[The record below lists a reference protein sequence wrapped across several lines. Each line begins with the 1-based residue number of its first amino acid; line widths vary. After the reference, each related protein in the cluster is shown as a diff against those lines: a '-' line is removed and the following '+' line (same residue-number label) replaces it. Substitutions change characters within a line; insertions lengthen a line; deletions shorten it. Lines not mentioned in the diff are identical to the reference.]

1 LDGVLDGRVL
11 GRVLGRADGR
21 DDGRRE
27 GLELG
32 ALDGILD
39 GRLLGRELGRDDGR
53 LDGLALG
60 RTDGRAL
67 GRTDGRALGRT
78 DGREDGM
85 ELREGRL
92 TGSSTGIATVG
103 VGRATGSSLGTFT
116 GLGLGKKRFKKKS
129 SATVPSVEALVLV
142 GNISIG
148 SAVGVAAGVGVG
160 TRSAVGGASSSSACN
175 VTILFSVNCSDATSD
190 GGGVFESE
198 SKVLSI
204 LLSIS
209 VASEAPLPATS
220 APLAVSSNHCNNSR
234 SNPCFRSSFIFSGED
249 LVLLHPVV
257 EMANSKR
264 RSWYHRSFVRL
275 WQRYVSITC
284 THRQSSDQATCL
296 AIVGGNAMPTS

>member
-1 LDGVLDGRVL
+1 LDGRVL

-67 GRTDGRALGRT
+67 GRTDGRVLGRT
-78 DGREDGM
+78 DGRKDGI

-103 VGRATGSSLGTFT
+103 RGRETGSSLGTFT
-116 GLGLGKKRFKKKS
+116 GLGLGKKRSKKKS
-129 SATVPSVEALVLV
+129 SATVPPVVALVLV

-148 SAVGVAAGVGVG
+148 SAVGVAGVGAVG
-160 TRSAVGGASSSSACN
+160 TRSAVGEASSSSAACN
-175 VTILFSVNCSDATSD
+175 VTILFSVNCSDATWD
-190 GGGVFESE
+190 GGVVFESE

-204 LLSIS
+204 LLSNS

-220 APLAVSSNHCNNSR
+220 EPLAASSNHGHNSR
-234 SNPCFRSSFIFSGED
+234 SSPCFRSSFIFSGED

-264 RSWYHRSFVRL
+264 TSWYHRSFVRL
-275 WQRYVSITC
+275 WQRYLGITC
-284 THRQSSDQATCL
+284 THRQSSDRATCL
-296 AIVGGNAMPTS
+296 AIVGAMLPIQHHE